1 MINDHHHHDCL
12 FCNNPGV
19 PLPGHILGLRIG
31 KYHFGIFFPVDLFD
45 NNDIMSYVATNVKI
59 ILMGMNK
66 RISRGIINSFII
78 AYYSISRGKIN

>member
-45 NNDIMSYVATNVKI
+45 NNDQSYVATHVKI
-59 ILMGMNK
+59 ILTRMKLIDGDKQEDVTLHNYLIK
-66 RISRGIINSFII
+66 I
-78 AYYSISRGKIN
+78 AD